1 MRGSLRHSIRFLV
14 VARELARHD
23 ALFWVDDIGPAPAGF
38 KTLIRIAT
46 RFVRK
51 HRDLPAGEGERLAA
65 ALRRLG
71 PAYIKLGQMLA
82 TRPDIVGPDLAAGLR
97 ALQDKL
103 PPFPAATA
111 RAVIEKEL
119 GRPLDT
125 LYSRFDEEAV
135 AAASIAQVHRAT
147 TTDGTAVAVKV
158 LRPGIEAEFAR
169 DLAAFT
175 WLARFVEANLPAAR
189 RLRPVAVVETIAESV
204 ATELDL
210 RLEAAAASE
219 LAENMAGEPDYRVPQ
234 VDWARTARRVMTLEW
249 VDGVPLWDTAALDAA
264 GHDRTRLA
272 GIIVHAFLVQAM
284 RDGFFHAD
292 LHQGN
297 LFVDDEGRVVALD
310 FGIMGRLD
318 RTSRRYLAEILYGF
332 LERDY
337 LRVARWHFSAGY
349 VPEDRSVH
357 RFAQAMRAIAE
368 PIFGRP
374 VRDIS
379 AGQLLGQLFA
389 TTEAFGMPTQPQLLL
404 LQRTMVM
411 VEGMALHLDAD
422 ANMWALSRPAVT
434 AFMREE
440 LAPELVLAD
449 RINETLAACA
459 RLPGLVERADRLLER
474 IETEGLRLA
483 PAGSGDDPRGGRAAT
498 LLLGALA
505 LALTAAVTAAL
516 VLL

>member
-1 MRGSLRHSIRFLV
+1 
-14 VARELARHD
+14 
-23 ALFWVDDIGPAPAGF
+23 
-38 KTLIRIAT
+38 
-46 RFVRK
+46 
-51 HRDLPAGEGERLAA
+51 
-65 ALRRLG
+65 
-71 PAYIKLGQMLA
+71 MLA

-119 GRPLDT
+119 GRPLDD
-125 LYSRFDEEAV
+125 LYASFDADAV

-147 TTDGTAVAVKV
+147 TPDGTAVAVKV
-158 LRPGIEAEFAR
+158 LRPGIEVEFAR
-169 DLAAFT
+169 DLAAFA

-219 LAENMAGEPDYRVPQ
+219 LAENMAGEPGYRVPQ
-234 VDWARTARRVMTLEW
+234 VDWARTARHVMTLEW
-249 VDGVPLWDTAALDAA
+249 VEGIPLWDVAALDAA
-264 GHDRTRLA
+264 GHDRKRLA

-297 LFVDDEGRVVALD
+297 LFVDAEGTVVALD

-374 VRDIS
+374 VREIS

-422 ANMWALSRPAVT
+422 ANMWELSRPAVT

-440 LAPELVLAD
+440 LAPELMLAD
-449 RINETLAACA
+449 RITETLAACA
-459 RLPGLVERADRLLER
+459 RLPGLVERTERVLET
-474 IETEGLRLA
+474 IEKEGLRLA
-483 PAGSGDDPRGGRAAT
+483 PADDGDGSAASRAPA

-516 VLL
+516 LLL